1 MLTLSTGSTA
11 ATAHQLRN
19 SPVPKRPGSSAPGAA
34 PRGQRTLV
42 TPRSRTAASTSARM
56 PPGDPASTTP
66 PSTQRPRCSVTLPKI
81 RRSTVPMGRPVSTS
95 MWATGAPSRLSPVTL
110 QTRAKREGAELV
122 RAAGVDRFGAE
133 IRLLDLPEPSPR
145 PGEVLLGVR
154 ACGVG
159 NWDEFVRTGGWDT
172 GARPPMALGVE
183 AAGVVE
189 AVGAGVRGLR
199 PGDAVTTHSLPAG
212 SWAEKFIAAAD
223 HVAPVPSGVPM
234 TVAAALP
241 VPALTADQALA
252 ARRGARVIATASRA
266 DRPLALG
273 AVEVLDYHEPD
284 WPDRVRALTNVG
296 VEAAVNAARAGSA
309 DAVRAVRDGGR
320 LATITADLPP
330 AERGIALSDIV
341 VVPDG
346 ERLAR
351 LISLLVPD
359 AITVAATYPLTEAAA
374 AMARLRQGTHGAAV
388 VLEP

>member
-1 MLTLSTGSTA
+1 
-11 ATAHQLRN
+11 
-19 SPVPKRPGSSAPGAA
+19 
-34 PRGQRTLV
+34 
-42 TPRSRTAASTSARM
+42 
-56 PPGDPASTTP
+56 
-66 PSTQRPRCSVTLPKI
+66 
-81 RRSTVPMGRPVSTS
+81 
-95 MWATGAPSRLSPVTL
+95 
-110 QTRAKREGAELV
+110 
-122 RAAGVDRFGAE
+122 VDRLGAE
-133 IRLLDLPEPSPR
+133 IRLLDLPEPAPR

-154 ACGVG
+154 ASGVG

-199 PGDAVTTHSLPAG
+199 PGDAATAHSLPAG

-223 HVAPVPSGVPM
+223 HVAPVPSGMAM

-241 VPALTADQALA
+241 VPALTADQALDAVTVRPGETVLVHGAGGVTGGVLVALA

-266 DRPLALG
+266 GRPLALG
-273 AVEVLDYHEPD
+273 AVQVLDYHDPD
-284 WPDRVRALTNVG
+284 WPERVRALTNGG
-296 VEAAVNAARAGSA
+296 VEAAVNAAARAGSA

-330 AERGIALSDIV
+330 AERGITLSDIV

-346 ERLAR
+346 ARLAR
-351 LISLLVPD
+351 LISLLAPE
-359 AITVAATYPLTEAAA
+359 AITVAASYPLAEAAA
-374 AMARLRQGTHGAAV
+374 AMARVGQGTHGAAV

>member
-1 MLTLSTGSTA
+1 
-11 ATAHQLRN
+11 
-19 SPVPKRPGSSAPGAA
+19 
-34 PRGQRTLV
+34 
-42 TPRSRTAASTSARM
+42 
-56 PPGDPASTTP
+56 
-66 PSTQRPRCSVTLPKI
+66 
-81 RRSTVPMGRPVSTS
+81 
-95 MWATGAPSRLSPVTL
+95 
-110 QTRAKREGAELV
+110 
-122 RAAGVDRFGAE
+122 VDRFGAE
-133 IRLLDLPEPSPR
+133 IRLLDLPKPSPG

-172 GARPPMALGVE
+172 GLQPPMALGVE

-189 AVGAGVRGLR
+189 AVGTGVRGLR

-241 VPALTADQALA
+241 VPALTADQALDAVTVRPGETVLVHGAGGVTGGVLVALA

-351 LISLLVPD
+351 LISLLTPD
-359 AITVAATYPLTEAAA
+359 AITVAATYPLAGAAA
-374 AMARLRQGTHGAAV
+374 ALARLRQGTHGAAV